1 MLLTIITFIVIL
13 GLLVLA
19 HELGHFITAK
29 RAGVRVEEFGFG
41 LPPRVFGLYRDPK
54 TKKWKVARMK
64 TKTAPTTIY
73 SLNWILLGGFVKIKG
88 EQGEDA
94 GEEDSFAHKSI
105 GKRICIV
112 SAGVIMNILLTI
124 ILFSFGYLIGMPKQ
138 IDETIDKRFAKIRD
152 EQIVVTNVLEGFP
165 AGFAKI
171 QQGDR
176 IVKIDGKLFITIDE
190 IQKYVNTKGNTPLN
204 IRIRRDSKIYDLS
217 LTTKPL
223 PNSEKRGMGVE
234 LAEVGVVSYPWYIA
248 GIQGILTTLGFAKEI
263 VLAFFNLLKDLIISQ
278 RVTIELSGP
287 VGIAVMT
294 GEVTRLGF
302 IYILQFTALLSLN
315 LAIINFIPFPAL
327 DGGRALFLIIEKIRG
342 KAVNAKMESIIHSI
356 GLYILLLLILAVTV
370 KDVSRF
376 SKGFRLFLD
385 SLREIL

>member
-41 LPPRVFGLYRDPK
+41 LPPRLFGLYRDPK
-54 TKKWKVARMK
+54 TKKWKMAGIK

-88 EQGEDA
+88 EQGENA

-112 SAGVIMNILLTI
+112 SAGVIMNIILTI
-124 ILFSFGYLIGMPKQ
+124 ILFSFGYLIGMPRQ
-138 IDETIDKRFAKIRD
+138 IDETIDNRFAKIRN
-152 EQIVVTNVLEGFP
+152 EQIVITNVLKGFP
-165 AGFAKI
+165 ADLAKI

-176 IVKIDGKLFITIDE
+176 IVEIDGKLFITIDE
-190 IQKYVNTKGNTPLN
+190 IQKYVNSKGNTPLN
-204 IRIRRDSKIYDLS
+204 IRMRRDGKIYDLS
-217 LTTKPL
+217 LATKPL
-223 PNSEKRGMGVE
+223 PKSENLGMGVE
-234 LAEVGVVSYPWYIA
+234 LAKVGIVSYPWYIA
-248 GIQGILTTLGFAKEI
+248 GIQGVLTTLGFANEI
-263 VLAFFNLLKDLIISQ
+263 VSAFFNLLKDLIISQ

-356 GLYILLLLILAVTV
+356 GLYFLLLLILAVTI

-376 SKGFRLFLD
+376 SNGFRLFLD